1 MTDELF
7 VLDEGQALPTDF
19 TTTPPALN
27 YNTNASVNP
36 RLLTIMGT
44 TDPLQTN
51 RSFIEIHSDDATTLE
66 GGTKLLPTAS
76 GDYSEPTLF
85 DTPSYRVTVD
95 TGSAS
100 GLSLDFDSYDYFI
113 LLYADDLYNHHF
125 AKITEEVQ
133 YSGDIYSY
141 DFTPKLGGY
150 VPEGTNV
157 CIFRGPAKPHNV
169 VAVGYGLLNDTSSSE
184 ERHDRYCDVS
194 RPTFYFYEDDA
205 LEANKKYTAIK
216 TFDPSSNTMVSVFK
230 TAPVTSGMVL
240 DKSFYTQH
248 GDIVDAN
255 KTSDDTLGVDITD
268 WTQNIAEYDNRA
280 GATPISTYINFIVS
294 PLRNQTI
301 SAPVSVDI
309 KNSITNRGNM
319 FEATYI
325 DPERFLDRKIMDY
338 ESVTIKEYIGSDDIT
353 DLYTFILPGVM
364 DNHATD
370 TDKIQVTGLLNG
382 QDLRN
387 LLYSS
392 PDYDVIFVNGYY
404 YVISNIN
411 APVDGNQEITIT
423 HKRAVSD
430 TTFSATSTVETLNAN
445 TGFRRRWS
453 GIVENMGVTH
463 QIDTELS
470 GGSILRNN
478 TAITNV
484 EADIYGLE
492 YIVGGPNYGI
502 KLEVE
507 QGDLL
512 NSYTELQSVPS
523 SIFNTS
529 GNLLDCVRTG
539 LLYNKPLMS
548 SNVEYKETN
557 VDGGVFQVKISGRD
571 KISQLLGTP
580 VNKNYTYT
588 EEYLYTTLSPI
599 GRAHWRSVTGG
610 YTNSLY
616 YNVGIVSISGNTI
629 TVYTKSGKSLSD
641 YVQFGDVLFT
651 SIGGIRI
658 PLGVVESIS
667 GNTTITLMKNSYF
680 SDFTNIGDLSAS
692 QWTID
697 STDYYILYKLDNSL
711 YGGKSLEK
719 YNPLLG
725 PTTVLG
731 SIDKGIVFESGHN
744 FTSYNTQGESLSE
757 VTQGSTVNGI
767 PIDAVYKPFTSAGVN
782 KDTPFSV
789 SISNKINALSSMVEF
804 DIINQEQTDGQTIYS
819 LGYISPVVAGR
830 VYGGNRNETWLEGA
844 DITSGR
850 YLDSF
855 YLLNGQGL
863 PNGGFIHFLDNE
875 MQAGNPDSSG
885 AYAPMPFNHVFDDDP
900 GYVSTVS
907 SQYVTRFGPPIWR
920 YTNKNQGDFT
930 QRLGSIGTMTPEIED
945 FPNDYY
951 DNGGEFKFNLSGY
964 RSTLENKYTNDKN
977 SDETLYYLK
986 DKSNERLGVRPA
998 LGSRFFDVNRYP
1010 SSFHSSAD
1018 NIGRLIDEDL
1028 LKSNYSAFEIWDPRA
1043 GTLHLFAPGHVYPES
1058 KMNWD
1063 NLDSHFGAKSLTDYS
1078 IILKRDGESSST
1090 LKHGSDTYPTDWAGV
1105 SNTGNRLDR
1114 DYENRRIVAST
1125 GSRNRFS
1132 LVRLTEV
1139 TFDFLMNEVDY
1150 ENYEPGKQSTDNT
1163 IKGFLESQR
1172 PMNCYVASDTAA
1184 DLTSDSDNTS
1194 NLLLITSPSW
1204 IDVSKTQDIYTEPDY
1219 NDVIKHLGRLD
1230 TTYNGGTGYSGTSS
1244 PYTIRL
1250 TTNCLIDAVP
1260 SGTSI
1265 YYTEYDPSNETYL
1278 RVVRTSDQELAYTD
1292 TYSLANKS
1300 DIINKTTSITLPNT
1314 GYTLPTVLSGITAA
1328 TRGFIKRPIILD
1340 RTGTTDDVET
1350 NETFAQ
1356 RVMHNSQSGEGV
1368 FDYGN
1373 MDVVIIKSETFPTEA
1388 QKSISDLYN
1397 FEGAILSDITTSISN
1412 ITLSQTVNSVTYD
1425 DPDLISTDTAFLETN
1440 ISGTNDEKVR
1450 LTEILFRPKLPGWD
1464 DIDVDGDEAVLE
1476 YNISFT
1482 ASSSWLDYCN
1492 NLSGYYLYNVSES
1505 TLHYIKSHTISKQN
1519 GFSHHIKIDNYSASF
1534 TVDDDIRLLKISQNC
1549 FYDFSPKNITL
1560 SEFSSIYT
1568 KIPGS
1573 NKMHSEF
1580 NISGSRTL
1588 DGKPIYEESGINSL
1602 YCLINI
1608 DGDAA
1613 KYLVNRNAIS
1623 SNLQNTFSLGEH
1635 NVYLTDGINKNT
1647 TSMKITA
1654 GVGTQLQLSFGKMRE
1669 MLGATSVG
1677 SIFTVTVDKG
1687 ATFRPTKAQIG
1698 VPFNVVYEAEDIVD
1712 DILSSVGLTFNKS
1725 TVGND
1730 YYMSA
1735 NFTGQNAFTAAN
1747 SVLSYKGKKLLVNG
1761 EDISIV
1767 ADEED
1772 RFYRDIEIA
1781 EDKSTY
1787 KITNIRRDKSLFD
1800 QFNTI
1805 AVFGDGIKALA
1816 KNYREIKKKGRE
1828 ITKEVYDYTITNQKQ
1843 ANERA
1848 AKLLKIH
1855 SRINDAI
1862 QIDIGDDVPF
1872 IAPGQIISVYYP
1884 SEGIYRAPYIV
1895 IEIERSFGSSTK
1907 VKLGEYNRDLANT
1920 MSLLLSE
1927 TRNLQGLTKQ
1937 KVYSNVTSPNIDIS
1951 SVRLKFVKA
1960 DITNLTDDTTSTIG
1974 FGYVI
1979 GFDSEVGP

>member
-7 VLDEGQALPTDF
+7 VLNEGQALPTDF
-19 TTTPPALN
+19 TTTPPALD

-44 TDPLQTN
+44 TDHFAPN

-66 GGTKLLPTAS
+66 GGTKLLPAAS
-76 GDYSEPTLF
+76 GDYSEPTIF
-85 DTPSYRVTVD
+85 DSPSYRATVD

-113 LLYADDLYNHHF
+113 LLYSDDLYNHHF

-133 YSGDIYSY
+133 YSDDIYSY

-194 RPTFYFYEDDA
+194 RPTFYFYKDDA

-216 TFDPSSNTMVSVFK
+216 TFVPSSNTMVSVFK

-255 KTSDDTLGVDITD
+255 KTSDDTLGADITD

-325 DPERFLDRKIMDY
+325 DPERFLDRKIVDY

-353 DLYTFILPGVM
+353 DLYSFILPGVM
-364 DNHATD
+364 NNHATD

-392 PDYDVIFVNGYY
+392 PNYDVIFINGYY

-430 TTFSATSTVETLNAN
+430 TTFTATSTVETLNAN

-453 GIVENMGVTH
+453 GVVENMGVTH

-492 YIVGGPNYGI
+492 YLVGGPNYGI

-523 SIFNTS
+523 SVFNTS

-580 VNKNYTYT
+580 VNKNYNYT

-599 GRAHWRSVTGG
+599 GKAYWGG
-610 YTNSLY
+610 LTDALE

-629 TVYTKSGKSLSD
+629 TVYTKSGKNLSSF
-641 YVQFGDVLFT
+641 VEFGDVLFT
-651 SIGGIRI
+651 DIGGISI
-658 PLGVVESIS
+658 PLGVVNSIS

-680 SDFTNIGDLSAS
+680 TDYTNIGDLSATLV
-692 QWTID
+692 TID
-697 STDYYILYKLDNSL
+697 STDYYTLYKLDNSL

-767 PIDAVYKPFTSAGVN
+767 PIDNVYKPFTSAGVN

-789 SISNKINALSSMVEF
+789 SISDKINALSSMVEF
-804 DIINQEQTDGQTIYS
+804 DIINQEQADGQTIYS

-830 VYGGNRNETWLEGA
+830 VYGKNRNETWLESG
-844 DITSGR
+844 DTTSGR

-875 MQAGNPDSSG
+875 MQAGNPDAST

-907 SQYVTRFGPPIWR
+907 SQYATRFGPPIWR

-951 DNGGEFKFNLSGY
+951 DNGGEFKFTLSGY
-964 RSTLENKYTNDKN
+964 RATLEDKYTNDKN
-977 SDETLYYLK
+977 SDETTYYLK

-998 LGSRFFDVNRYP
+998 LGSRFFDIDRYP
-1010 SSFHSSAD
+1010 SAFHISSG
-1018 NIGRLIDEDL
+1018 NIGRYIDEDL
-1028 LKSNYSAFEIWDPRA
+1028 LKSNYSAFEIWDTRA

-1105 SNTGNRLDR
+1105 SNVGNRLDR
-1114 DYENRRIVAST
+1114 DYENRRIVNST

-1150 ENYEPGKQSTDNT
+1150 ENYEVGKRGTDNT
-1163 IKGFLESQR
+1163 NRGIESAALR
-1172 PMNCYVASDTAA
+1172 PMNCYIASDTTAN
-1184 DLTSDSDNTS
+1184 LTSDSDNTS
-1194 NLLLITSPSW
+1194 NLLLIDDISW
-1204 IDVSKTQDIYTEPDY
+1204 IDVTKTQDIYTEPDY
-1219 NDVIKHLGRLD
+1219 GDVIKHLGRLD
-1230 TTYNGGTGYSGTSS
+1230 ITYNSGVGYSGASS

-1250 TTNCLIDAVP
+1250 TSNCLIDAVP

-1265 YYTEYDPSNETYL
+1265 YYTEYNPSNETYL
-1278 RVVRTSDQELAYTD
+1278 RVVRTSDQELAYVDDYTISNRSD
-1292 TYSLANKS
+1292 VINRTTCLTY
-1300 DIINKTTSITLPNT
+1300 PNSSP
-1314 GYTLPTVLSGITAA
+1314 TLPTVLSGLTAA
-1328 TRGFIKRPIILD
+1328 TLGFIRRPIILD
-1340 RTGTTDDVET
+1340 RAGANTVET
-1350 NETFAQ
+1350 DKTFAQ
-1356 RVMHNSQSGEGV
+1356 RVMHLSQSGKNV
-1368 FDYGN
+1368 FEYKD
-1373 MDVVIIKSETFPTEA
+1373 MDFIIMKSEPFPTEA
-1388 QKSISDLYN
+1388 QKSITDLYD
-1397 FEGAILSDITTSISN
+1397 FKGAILSDATNNVNNIGLNQDVDSRVYGNPDIISTSIGF
-1412 ITLSQTVNSVTYD
+1412 LD
-1425 DPDLISTDTAFLETN
+1425 TDIEGTAE
-1440 ISGTNDEKVR
+1440 EKAR
-1450 LTEILFRPKLPGWD
+1450 LTEILFRPKLPEWD
-1464 DIDVDGDEAVLE
+1464 DIETDGDEAVLK

-1482 ASSSWLDYCN
+1482 SASTWLDYCN

-1519 GFSHHIKIDNYSASF
+1519 GFYHYIKIDNYSASF
-1534 TVDDDIRLLKISQNC
+1534 TSTDDIRLLKISQNC
-1549 FYDFSPKNITL
+1549 FYNYSPKIITL
-1560 SEFSSIYT
+1560 NDFSSIYT
-1568 KIPGS
+1568 KTPS
-1573 NKMHSEF
+1573 DYKMHSKF
-1580 NISGSRTL
+1580 AISGRRTL
-1588 DGKPIYEESGINSL
+1588 DGKPVYDESGINSL
-1602 YCLINI
+1602 YTLIHI
-1608 DGDAA
+1608 DGDES
-1613 KYLVNRNAIS
+1613 KYLVNRNTS
-1623 SNLQNTFSLGEH
+1623 SATLQNTFSLGEH
-1635 NVYLTDGINKNT
+1635 NVYLTDGINKNI
-1647 TSMKITA
+1647 TSMKITEDA
-1654 GVGTQLQLSFGKMRE
+1654 SSNLQLSFGKMRE

-1687 ATFRPTKAQIG
+1687 ATFTPTKAQIG

-1805 AVFGDGIKALA
+1805 AVYGDGVKALA

-1843 ANERA
+1843 ADERA

-1895 IEIERSFGSSTK
+1895 IEIERSFGSPTK

-1974 FGYVI
+1974 FGYII